1 MKYRLFALVFGD
13 EVYVGCGNN
22 LDKLRTLA
30 YQQSYIL
37 KYETGL
43 AYIQFYIQDS
53 YKIVDEF
60 VY

>member
-1 MKYRLFALVFGD
+1 MKYRLFALILGD

-43 AYIQFYIQDS
+43 GYIQFYIQDG
-53 YKIVDEF
+53 YRVIDEF
-60 VY
+60 YY